1 MLPSVRGFAISSYG
15 HFFYKYPY
23 LMLYLI
29 YFTPLTYQYHKKSK
43 KKTKTKK
50 KKYLQLNMLSGAAYH
65 ATINCQKQ
73 AGICRL
79 GTRFVLPCDT
89 MILSSSDLAF
99 FSFLPFDLIIY
110 TVFIHGAV
118 SKK

>member
-1 MLPSVRGFAISSYG
+1 
-15 HFFYKYPY
+15 
-23 LMLYLI
+23 MLYLI
-29 YFTPLTYQYHKKSK
+29 YLTPLTYQYHKKSK
-43 KKTKTKK
+43 KQR
-50 KKYLQLNMLSGAAYH
+50 KYLQLSMLSGAAYH

-73 AGICRL
+73 AGICKL

-99 FSFLPFDLIIY
+99 FSILPFDLKIY